1 MGGLQFV
8 GSQGGMADSMPFP
21 PPGHFGLSAPHK
33 LILIQADPSERRRYL
48 DRILGDRL
56 AGLPVPT
63 MAQETAAWKKALTN
77 NEERVIKRSAK
88 GCWTE
93 NEKFLLRKMI
103 GLFESGNPEFA
114 ARHDNIYGSSE

>member
-21 PPGHFGLSAPHK
+21 PPCHLWPAAPHK
-33 LILIQADPSERRRYL
+33 LILIQAEPSERRRYL

-56 AGLPVPT
+56 AGIPVPT
-63 MAQETAAWKKALTN
+63 MAQEPATWKKTLN
-77 NEERVIKRSAK
+77 NEERAITQSAE

-93 NEKFLLRKMI
+93 NEKSLLRKMI
-103 GLFESGNPEFA
+103 GLFESGDPEFA
-114 ARHDNIYGSSE
+114 ARHDIIYGSSE

>member
-8 GSQGGMADSMPFP
+8 GSQGGVANSMPFP
-21 PPGHFGLSAPHK
+21 PACDLWSSAPHK

-56 AGLPVPT
+56 AGIPVPT
-63 MAQETAAWKKALTN
+63 MAQETTAWGKALTN
-77 NEERVIKRSAK
+77 EERAITRRSE

-93 NEKFLLRKMI
+93 NEKSLLKKMI
-103 GLFESGNPEFA
+103 GLFESGDPEFA
-114 ARHDNIYGSSE
+114 ARHDNVYGSSE